1 MIEVNT
7 RNARAELAD
16 HLISDLLGAHT
27 VGHDNDIANIG
38 RPFVKKTDVD
48 NQSLDSKVDGED
60 EEQPEPTLSLN
71 NSECSIGCINLPLY
85 LKYI

>member
-1 MIEVNT
+1 MKENINKENRVFNVPGDKLVMIEVNT

-60 EEQPEPTLSLN
+60 VE
-71 NSECSIGCINLPLY
+71 
-85 LKYI
+85 